1 MFMHPYISH
10 EIARA
15 RQRDLLEDAGR
26 QRLAGRLRAR
36 PGTKRRHGGRALVSA
51 LAAAAALV
59 LVVVLAGCSGDHG
72 GVTGGSAGKGSG
84 GAVLVRSGNSSRYL
98 DRAGTRR

>member
-36 PGTKRRHGGRALVSA
+36 PGTKRRPRWPGLGLGAGRGGR
-51 LAAAAALV
+51 
-59 LVVVLAGCSGDHG
+59 SGVG
-72 GVTGGSAGKGSG
+72 RGPGWVQ
-84 GAVLVRSGNSSRYL
+84 
-98 DRAGTRR
+98 RRPRRRDWRKCRQGQRRCCPCQIR

>member
-1 MFMHPYISH
+1 MFMHPDISR

-36 PGTKRRHGGRALVSA
+36 PATTRRHSGRALVSA
-51 LAAAAALV
+51 LAAAAAL
-59 LVVVLAGCSGDHG
+59 L
-72 GVTGGSAGKGSG
+72 
-84 GAVLVRSGNSSRYL
+84 
-98 DRAGTRR
+98 RATAATRTREPTRCKTT